1 MIEIRL
7 HGRGGQGAVT
17 SAELTAL
24 AAIEQGKYARAFP
37 SFGPERRGAPVMA
50 FIRVS
55 EKPIRTREK
64 VYNPDIVVVLD
75 PSLLTLV
82 NVSAGLKPGGVVVVN
97 SAKTIE
103 EIRKQT
109 GIKAKL
115 AVVDATRIAVETMG
129 IPITNTVMLGAM
141 VKATGLLPASALEG
155 PLKERFGRIA
165 DKNIAAFKRAFDET
179 VIKE

>member
-24 AAIEQGKYARAFP
+24 AAIGTGKYAQAFP

-55 EKPIRTREK
+55 DKPIKTREK

-75 PSLLTLV
+75 PSLLGLV
-82 NVSAGLKPGGVVVVN
+82 NVAG
-97 SAKTIE
+97 
-103 EIRKQT
+103 
-109 GIKAKL
+109 
-115 AVVDATRIAVETMG
+115 
-129 IPITNTVMLGAM
+129 
-141 VKATGLLPASALEG
+141 
-155 PLKERFGRIA
+155 
-165 DKNIAAFKRAFDET
+165 
-179 VIKE
+179 

>member
-1 MIEIRL
+1 MVEIRL

-17 SAELTAL
+17 SAEITAL
-24 AAIEQGKYARAFP
+24 AAIGTGKYAQAFP

-55 EKPIRTREK
+55 DKPIKTREK

-75 PSLLTLV
+75 PSLLGLV
-82 NVSAGLKPGGVVVVN
+82 NVGAGLKPGGVVVVN
-97 SAKTIE
+97 TAKTAE
-103 EIRKQT
+103 EVRKLT

-115 AVVDATRIAVETMG
+115 ALVDASRIAMETMG
-129 IPITNTVMLGAM
+129 IPITNTTMIGAM
-141 VKATGLLPASALEG
+141 LKATGLMAASDLAE

-165 DKNIAAFKRAFDET
+165 EKNMASLKRAYDET

>member
-1 MIEIRL
+1 MVEIRL

-17 SAELTAL
+17 SAEITAL
-24 AAIEQGKYARAFP
+24 AAIGTGKYAQAFP

-55 EKPIRTREK
+55 ENPIRTREK

-75 PSLLTLV
+75 PSLLGLV
-82 NVSAGLKPGGVVVVN
+82 NVGAGLKPGGVVVVN
-97 SAKTIE
+97 TAKTAE
-103 EIRKQT
+103 EVRKLT

-115 AVVDATRIAVETMG
+115 ALVDASRIAMETMG
-129 IPITNTVMLGAM
+129 IPITNTTMIGAM
-141 VKATGLLPASALEG
+141 LKATGLMAASDLAE

-165 DKNIAAFKRAFDET
+165 EKNMASLKRAYDET

>member
-1 MIEIRL
+1 MVEIRL

-17 SAELTAL
+17 SAEITAL
-24 AAIEQGKYARAFP
+24 AAIGTGKYAQAFP

-55 EKPIRTREK
+55 DKPIRTREK

-75 PSLLTLV
+75 PSLLGLV
-82 NVSAGLKPGGVVVVN
+82 NVAAGLKPGGVVVVN
-97 SAKTIE
+97 TAKTAE
-103 EIRKQT
+103 EVRKLT
-109 GIKAKL
+109 GITAKL
-115 AVVDATRIAVETMG
+115 ALVDASRIAMETMG
-129 IPITNTVMLGAM
+129 IPITNTTMIGAM
-141 VKATGLLPASALEG
+141 LKATGLMAASDLAE

-165 DKNIAAFKRAFDET
+165 DKNMASLKRAYDET

>member
-1 MIEIRL
+1 MVEIRL

-17 SAELTAL
+17 SAEITAL
-24 AAIEQGKYARAFP
+24 AAIGTGKYAQAFP

-55 EKPIRTREK
+55 DKPIRTREK

-75 PSLLTLV
+75 PSLLGLV
-82 NVSAGLKPGGVVVVN
+82 NVGAGLKPGGVVVVN
-97 SAKTIE
+97 TAKTAE
-103 EIRKQT
+103 EVRKLT

-115 AVVDATRIAVETMG
+115 ALVDASRIAMETMG
-129 IPITNTVMLGAM
+129 IPITNTTMIGAM
-141 VKATGLLPASALEG
+141 LKATGLMAASDLAE

-165 DKNIAAFKRAFDET
+165 EKNMASLKRAYDET